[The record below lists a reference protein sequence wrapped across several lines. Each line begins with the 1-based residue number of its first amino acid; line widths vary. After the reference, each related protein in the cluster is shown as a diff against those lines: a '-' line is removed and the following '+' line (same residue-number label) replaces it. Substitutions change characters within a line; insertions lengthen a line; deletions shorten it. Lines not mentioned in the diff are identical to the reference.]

1 MSLIIARV
9 FGNVN
14 IINVNLSM
22 KSMKLSKNKGYTIFV
37 DAAEFSSISLIG
49 GDFSSISLIGGDFS
63 SISLMGGDFSSISL
77 MGGVFSLMA
86 MFFCRQVLAAVVY

>member
-14 IINVNLSM
+14 IINVTLSM

-37 DAAEFSSISLIG
+37 DAA
-49 GDFSSISLIGGDFS
+49 DFSF
-63 SISLMGGDFSSISL
+63 ISLMGGDFSL
-77 MGGVFSLMA
+77 TA